1 MKTRKRT
8 KIPKKTFTKRK
19 ATTRNHLSPQ
29 VLNLIDEYWDLV
41 IEYQTKQ
48 NRFKQAFKDSIK
60 WKKILPT
67 YFAILPRAFPVFDKA
82 NVANINNPVQQIQKG
97 IDDLRKDLLVIN
109 KEFSHIH
116 SICEVESRN
125 KYGLLHTL
133 PSKKICLF
141 ESVYPNIRKQIAIS
155 KDALKQTKKSSLN
168 NNKVINTHINKS
180 SKSKKV
186 RFSTKS
192 TYIYSI

>member
-60 WKKILPT
+60 WKKIL
-67 YFAILPRAFPVFDKA
+67 LK
-82 NVANINNPVQQIQKG
+82 INSHVN
-97 IDDLRKDLLVIN
+97 
-109 KEFSHIH
+109 FS
-116 SICEVESRN
+116 
-125 KYGLLHTL
+125 
-133 PSKKICLF
+133 
-141 ESVYPNIRKQIAIS
+141 
-155 KDALKQTKKSSLN
+155 
-168 NNKVINTHINKS
+168 
-180 SKSKKV
+180 
-186 RFSTKS
+186 
-192 TYIYSI
+192 